1 MVVYIKKVQLINYSV
16 HVALQW
22 ISGREG
28 CIKQLSRVSSESVM
42 GYFNPR
48 LGQWSTDY
56 LYNCRWSAS
65 TQDSRNRIQE
75 GLARLEQWS
84 EIKRMQFNKDKH
96 EVATI
101 SCTGINGTSSWV
113 QSHRRE
119 SSLKKKISQKYQT
132 LNTSVLHGG
141 IHTLADILFYLA
153 LLSPYLIFH
162 GQFWIQT
169 VSKGYK
175 PTKAQVRPQEDVLR
189 SFSSVNQNCKWEIE
203 TLKMDGR
210 QLRSQCSLE

>member
-119 SSLKKKISQKYQT
+119 SSLKKKNLPEVSNSQYFCPTWRYTHTSWYPVLFGPPESLPYISWTVLDTNCIQRIQAYQ
-132 LNTSVLHGG
+132 
-141 IHTLADILFYLA
+141 
-153 LLSPYLIFH
+153 
-162 GQFWIQT
+162 
-169 VSKGYK
+169 
-175 PTKAQVRPQEDVLR
+175 
-189 SFSSVNQNCKWEIE
+189 SSGKTTRRCV
-203 TLKMDGR
+203 TFFFFR
-210 QLRSQCSLE
+210 